1 MASKTDV
8 QVLLGGK
15 VYTLSGYE
23 SEEYLQKIALY
34 INNKMTELNQMPGYK
49 RMGSDMQK
57 TLLEL
62 NMADDYYKARK
73 RISELEADLEDKD
86 KAEYDLGYILAHIH
100 GDYQVNEIDLCHEAE
115 VADDR
120 HADEVE
126 RQAVI
131 KYAYLCAYYQG
142 VGDVSERQP
151 AAINEYQLACKVKCA
166 LRFDIE
172 QAEQRHTHACQHRA
186 GEYAYQRRHY
196 EEALRKAVCVLLAPL
211 ADGLARHYR
220 AGVANAYKEYEGY
233 LLDRAEYRVAGVG
246 FTALAREYH

>member
-86 KAEYDLGYILAHIH
+86 DEL
-100 GDYQVNEIDLCHEAE
+100 HEAI
-115 VADDR
+115 R
-120 HADEVE
+120 
-126 RQAVI
+126 R
-131 KYAYLCAYYQG
+131 
-142 VGDVSERQP
+142 
-151 AAINEYQLACKVKCA
+151 AAR
-166 LRFDIE
+166 LRNATE
-172 QAEQRHTHACQHRA
+172 AAEMILTAAQQSS
-186 GEYAYQRRHY
+186 G
-196 EEALRKAVCVLLAPL
+196 
-211 ADGLARHYR
+211 GLA
-220 AGVANAYKEYEGY
+220 GDDMTV
-233 LLDRAEYRVAGVG
+233 
-246 FTALAREYH
+246 LAARITKPVNKV

>member
-86 KAEYDLGYILAHIH
+86 KAEYDLTHELISAQIQLDESTKKI
-100 GDYQVNEIDLCHEAE
+100 DQLKDEINELQKQIVKLEAK
-115 VADDR
+115 A
-120 HADEVE
+120 E
-126 RQAVI
+126 RQN
-131 KYAYLCAYYQG
+131 
-142 VGDVSERQP
+142 D
-151 AAINEYQLACKVKCA
+151 
-166 LRFDIE
+166 
-172 QAEQRHTHACQHRA
+172 
-186 GEYAYQRRHY
+186 
-196 EEALRKAVCVLLAPL
+196 
-211 ADGLARHYR
+211 
-220 AGVANAYKEYEGY
+220 
-233 LLDRAEYRVAGVG
+233 
-246 FTALAREYH
+246 

>member
-86 KAEYDLGYILAHIH
+86 KAEYDLK
-100 GDYQVNEIDLCHEAE
+100 HELISAQIQL
-115 VADDR
+115 
-120 HADEVE
+120 DESTKKIELQKQIVKLEAKAE
-126 RQAVI
+126 RQN
-131 KYAYLCAYYQG
+131 
-142 VGDVSERQP
+142 D
-151 AAINEYQLACKVKCA
+151 
-166 LRFDIE
+166 
-172 QAEQRHTHACQHRA
+172 
-186 GEYAYQRRHY
+186 
-196 EEALRKAVCVLLAPL
+196 
-211 ADGLARHYR
+211 
-220 AGVANAYKEYEGY
+220 
-233 LLDRAEYRVAGVG
+233 
-246 FTALAREYH
+246 

>member
-86 KAEYDLGYILAHIH
+86 KAEYDLKHELISAQIQLDESTKKI
-100 GDYQVNEIDLCHEAE
+100 DQLKEEINELQKQIVKLEAK
-115 VADDR
+115 A
-120 HADEVE
+120 E
-126 RQAVI
+126 RQN
-131 KYAYLCAYYQG
+131 
-142 VGDVSERQP
+142 D
-151 AAINEYQLACKVKCA
+151 
-166 LRFDIE
+166 
-172 QAEQRHTHACQHRA
+172 
-186 GEYAYQRRHY
+186 
-196 EEALRKAVCVLLAPL
+196 
-211 ADGLARHYR
+211 
-220 AGVANAYKEYEGY
+220 
-233 LLDRAEYRVAGVG
+233 
-246 FTALAREYH
+246 

>member
-34 INNKMTELNQMPGYK
+34 INNKMTELNQMPEYK

-86 KAEYDLGYILAHIH
+86 KAEYDLNHELISAQIQLDESTKKI
-100 GDYQVNEIDLCHEAE
+100 DQLKDEINELQKQIVKLEAK
-115 VADDR
+115 A
-120 HADEVE
+120 E
-126 RQAVI
+126 RQN
-131 KYAYLCAYYQG
+131 
-142 VGDVSERQP
+142 D
-151 AAINEYQLACKVKCA
+151 
-166 LRFDIE
+166 
-172 QAEQRHTHACQHRA
+172 
-186 GEYAYQRRHY
+186 
-196 EEALRKAVCVLLAPL
+196 
-211 ADGLARHYR
+211 
-220 AGVANAYKEYEGY
+220 
-233 LLDRAEYRVAGVG
+233 
-246 FTALAREYH
+246 

>member
-86 KAEYDLGYILAHIH
+86 KAEYDLKPELISAQIQLDESTKKI
-100 GDYQVNEIDLCHEAE
+100 DQLKDEINELQKQIVKLEAK
-115 VADDR
+115 A
-120 HADEVE
+120 E
-126 RQAVI
+126 RQN
-131 KYAYLCAYYQG
+131 
-142 VGDVSERQP
+142 D
-151 AAINEYQLACKVKCA
+151 
-166 LRFDIE
+166 
-172 QAEQRHTHACQHRA
+172 
-186 GEYAYQRRHY
+186 
-196 EEALRKAVCVLLAPL
+196 
-211 ADGLARHYR
+211 
-220 AGVANAYKEYEGY
+220 
-233 LLDRAEYRVAGVG
+233 
-246 FTALAREYH
+246 

>member
-86 KAEYDLGYILAHIH
+86 KADLKHELISAQIQLDESTKKI
-100 GDYQVNEIDLCHEAE
+100 DQLKDEINELQKQIVKLEAK
-115 VADDR
+115 A
-120 HADEVE
+120 E
-126 RQAVI
+126 RQN
-131 KYAYLCAYYQG
+131 
-142 VGDVSERQP
+142 D
-151 AAINEYQLACKVKCA
+151 
-166 LRFDIE
+166 
-172 QAEQRHTHACQHRA
+172 
-186 GEYAYQRRHY
+186 
-196 EEALRKAVCVLLAPL
+196 
-211 ADGLARHYR
+211 
-220 AGVANAYKEYEGY
+220 
-233 LLDRAEYRVAGVG
+233 
-246 FTALAREYH
+246 